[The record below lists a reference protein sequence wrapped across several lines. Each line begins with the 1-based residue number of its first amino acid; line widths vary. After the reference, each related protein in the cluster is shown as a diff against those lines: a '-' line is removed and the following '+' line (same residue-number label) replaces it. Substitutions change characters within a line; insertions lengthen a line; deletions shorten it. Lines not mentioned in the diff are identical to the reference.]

1 LNFEAGSIPSPLNI
15 GIENSRRFRALPV
28 YANLLALGRQ
38 GFVDMLKR
46 QIELA
51 RTIAE
56 YINKSDA
63 YELLPPHPHQD
74 IAEYRTIYIIVLFRL
89 KDFKSDLNTTLVRRI
104 NSSGTIYVSGTVWE
118 SHPACRF
125 AISNWKSSVE
135 QDWKTIKTVLDLVAG
150 GFD

>member
-1 LNFEAGSIPSPLNI
+1 LNAEPGSVPSPLNI

-28 YANLLALGRQ
+28 YANLLALGRE

-56 YINKSDA
+56 YIDKSDA
-63 YELLPPHPHQD
+63 YELLPPHPHSE

-89 KDFKSDLNTTLVRRI
+89 KDPERNATLVRRI
-104 NSSGTIYVSGTVWE
+104 NSTRSVYVSGTTYE
-118 SHPACRF
+118 SQPACRF

-135 QDWKTIKTVLDLVAG
+135 QDWSLIRTILQLAAV